1 MSNIN
6 HYSIDLHQEVLIKCA
21 EDSSVDAKE
30 DAFVEFV
37 TDQLSDHNEA
47 DFAEVIRPA
56 SRWNAIRTA
65 PKQPSAKINAWALSG
80 DGSMLDLY
88 VAAYKGEGIKYD
100 LPLSEVIRHFDL
112 LKGFLARTL
121 STSSLVVSEDNGAFE
136 VIGLVR
142 DSRAQLSK
150 VRLILITD
158 GIVKG
163 DISELIPF
171 KISDISVSYVI
182 WDVLKLSRLQ
192 PGEQTVI
199 ELDFEKINNG
209 PIGCIATEDSFGE
222 YRTFL
227 AYMPAPLLGRIYNEY
242 GQRLMERNVRA
253 FLQTKT
259 EVNSGIQKTLREEPE
274 RFLAYNNG
282 LCCTASEIN
291 VEIGQ
296 NGLGLI
302 KSVEDFQIVNGGQTT
317 ASIFHAIKN
326 KIDVSGVVVQ
336 MKLTVVSSPEAVEK
350 LVPLISKF
358 ANSQNKVAY
367 ADFAANGNFHIQ
379 MERISRDKW
388 APGKSDLEISTR
400 WFYERARGSY
410 EVERAKAHTP
420 SKKREFD
427 KENPR
432 SQRFTKTDLAKFE
445 LSWMGH
451 PDLVSKGAQKNFA
464 EYARLLDENG
474 EPNVTPEY
482 FHQVIARALFFKG
495 AERIVSKLDLGGY
508 RANIVAYSVAW
519 LAEKS
524 DFRIDLDEIWRKQGL
539 SDDLCKAIEAV
550 ARAAHKHFATL
561 AGAGGLWKTNI
572 GENTKKRPCWEQF
585 RSLEIDIPSGWKSK
599 LSTKRFLSFKS
610 DAENLSQLWNE
621 VREGFQHSPLT
632 TKALEISTGKNWPVK
647 MNTTAV
653 ASIVANT
660 YDQMIA
666 IKGIG
671 EKTMRLIIEFFAAAK
686 EQN

>member
-1 MSNIN
+1 MANIN
-6 HYSIDLHQEVLIKCA
+6 QYCFDLHQEVLVKCA

-47 DFAEVIRPA
+47 DFAEIIRPA
-56 SRWNAIRTA
+56 SRWNATRTA
-65 PKQPSAKINAWALSG
+65 PQQPAAKINAWALSG

-88 VAAYKGEGIKYD
+88 VAAYKGEGTKYD
-100 LPLSEVIRHFDL
+100 LPRSEVFRHFDL
-112 LKGFLARTL
+112 IKGFLTRTL
-121 STSSLVVSEDNGAFE
+121 SANSLAVSEDNDAFE
-136 VIGLVR
+136 VISLVR
-142 DSRAQLSK
+142 DSLAQLSK

-163 DISELIPF
+163 DISELIPY
-171 KISDISVSYVI
+171 KISDISVSHVM
-182 WDVLKLSRLQ
+182 WDLVKLSRLQ
-192 PGEQTVI
+192 PGEHSVI
-199 ELDFEKINNG
+199 ELNFEKINNG
-209 PIGCIATEDSFGE
+209 PIGCIATGDSFGE
-222 YRTFL
+222 YRTYL

-259 EVNSGIQKTLREEPE
+259 EVNSGIQKTLKDEPE

-282 LCCTASEIN
+282 LCCTAAEIN
-291 VEIGQ
+291 VEVGQ

-326 KIDVSGVVVQ
+326 KIDVSSVVVQ
-336 MKLTVVSSPEAVEK
+336 MKLTVVSNPEAIEK

-379 MERISRDKW
+379 MQRVSRDKW
-388 APGKSDLEISTR
+388 APGKSDLENSTR

-410 EVERAKAHTP
+410 EVERARENTP

-427 KENPR
+427 KQNPR

-445 LSWMGH
+445 LSWMGN
-451 PDLVSKGAQKNFA
+451 PDIVSKGAQKNFA
-464 EYARLLDENG
+464 EYARILEENG

-482 FHQVIARALFFKG
+482 FSQVVARAILFKT
-495 AERIVSKLDLGGY
+495 AERTVSKLDLGGY

-524 DFRIDLDEIWRKQGL
+524 DFRIDLDEIWKRQVL
-539 SDDLCKAIEAV
+539 PDDLCKAIEVV
-550 ARAAHKHFATL
+550 ARAASEHFATL
-561 AGAGGLWKTNI
+561 A
-572 GENTKKRPCWEQF
+572 
-585 RSLEIDIPSGWKSK
+585 
-599 LSTKRFLSFKS
+599 
-610 DAENLSQLWNE
+610 
-621 VREGFQHSPLT
+621 
-632 TKALEISTGKNWPVK
+632 
-647 MNTTAV
+647 
-653 ASIVANT
+653 
-660 YDQMIA
+660 
-666 IKGIG
+666 
-671 EKTMRLIIEFFAAAK
+671 
-686 EQN
+686 